1 MTGKPM
7 SKRETI
13 ITTATTLFN
22 QKSYTSIG
30 VDRIIAESNVAKMTF
45 YKYFSSKEALIE
57 ECLHLR
63 NLEVR
68 ASLFNKVNDID
79 DPLIKLK
86 SIFNWYVDWINTD
99 DFNGCLFKK
108 ATIEVMQMYPS
119 IKYQINEYR
128 DWVYKLVFST
138 FSELEVENKQVLT
151 GLFLNIVDGLII
163 DGTINKSK
171 INSEK
176 TWSYINKIINFEK
189 VRECTTI

>member
-30 VDRIIAESNVAKMTF
+30 VDRIIAEANVAKMTF

-57 ECLHLR
+57 ECLHRR
-63 NLEVR
+63 NLEVQT
-68 ASLFNKVNDID
+68 SLFDQVNDID

-108 ATIEVMQMYPS
+108 ATIEVMQLYPS
-119 IKYQINEYR
+119 IKYQINKYR
-128 DWVYKLVFST
+128 DWIYKLVFST
-138 FSELEVENKQVLT
+138 FSELEVENKQILT
-151 GLFLNIVDGLII
+151 GLFLNIVDGIII

-189 VRECTTI
+189 VRECATI

>member
-1 MTGKPM
+1 M

-13 ITTATTLFN
+13 ITTATALFN

-30 VDRIIAESNVAKMTF
+30 VDRIITEANVAKMTF

-57 ECLHLR
+57 ECLHRR
-63 NLEVR
+63 NLEVQT
-68 ASLFNKVNDID
+68 SLFDQVNDID

-108 ATIEVMQMYPS
+108 ATIEVMQLYPS
-119 IKYQINEYR
+119 IKYQINKYR
-128 DWVYKLVFST
+128 DWIYKLVFST
-138 FSELEVENKQVLT
+138 FSELEVENKQILT
-151 GLFLNIVDGLII
+151 GLFLNIVDGIII

-189 VRECTTI
+189 VRECATI